1 MRPRTV
7 VIVHRDAMVA
17 EGLAAALSGY
27 PELVPMPTTTIAES
41 LRYGEVADAVA
52 LDAEL
57 PGAEVAAARLQRMG
71 ARVIFLGEPRIDR
84 DSPDAEDEAVHVSMG
99 VSVRSL
105 ASALVPGI
113 TTTRPV
119 NGALTNREQ
128 EVLSLIARGLAAK
141 QVAKHLGI
149 SPKTVERHKTRIYCK
164 LGVPNQAAAVSVG
177 LSNRLVGSAAWI

>member
-1 MRPRTV
+1 
-7 VIVHRDAMVA
+7 
-17 EGLAAALSGY
+17 
-27 PELVPMPTTTIAES
+27 MPTTTIAES

-71 ARVIFLGEPRIDR
+71 ARVIFLGEPGIERGSMD
-84 DSPDAEDEAVHVSMG
+84 PEDEALHVSMG
-99 VSVRSL
+99 GSIGSL

-113 TTTRPV
+113 TLARPV
-119 NGALTNREQ
+119 NGALTSRER

-149 SPKTVERHKTRIYCK
+149 SPKTVERHKTRIFYK

-177 LSNRLVGSAAWI
+177 LGNRLMGSAAWI